1 MAFQSAQTSGVLT
14 GSVPEQMGVYWEGFV
29 LVQVVFWF
37 FFPGFNFLK
46 PLVSR

>member
-14 GSVPEQMGVYWEGFV
+14 GSVPEQMGDMGGGSHSPGGF
-29 LVQVVFWF
+29 LIF
-37 FFPGFNFLK
+37 FSGFNFLK